1 MKTKLL
7 TAAAVVAPFIAI
19 CLLGVSRAQTYDWS
33 GAYAGINAEA
43 HGAKRARVTLLARR
57 RLTGLIRT
65 VLLAAGTSATESKA
79 TSSLLDL
86 KPTWRGGSVPEK
98 RRLRFRTA
106 SISRPTKSSK
116 IGSELFDR
124 VSDSP

>member
-1 MKTKLL
+1 MTGPER
-7 TAAAVVAPFIAI
+7 TPE
-19 CLLGVSRAQTYDWS
+19 SMR
-33 GAYAGINAEA
+33 EA

-86 KPTWRGGSVPEK
+86 KPTWRGGTVPEK
-98 RRLRFRTA
+98 RVCVFERRRFRAPRSRAKLGRNFSTA
-106 SISRPTKSSK
+106 FRIRHKSILVLRHGRSRVR
-116 IGSELFDR
+116 ELR
-124 VSDSP
+124 A